1 MKKAFTPMKKKSV
14 KGVMDGMPLTTE
26 GVCQVCIILL
36 GRQIVRYKYD
46 IVMYNCYLDLFR
58 YMYVCTDMRYK

>member
-26 GVCQVCIILL
+26 GVCQVCIKEIHNNN
-36 GRQIVRYKYD
+36 K
-46 IVMYNCYLDLFR
+46 LDNQNPMQRDELS
-58 YMYVCTDMRYK
+58 Y